1 MKPVQEPRRINRP
14 EFEQIIRKDLED
26 LLVAED
32 ENIVRDVIDMTFK
45 IIGEALAENKEVRLS
60 DFGRFYR
67 STRQRAHRN
76 PSTNEVLGTNTE
88 HYFMFAPYSA
98 AVRVLDE

>member
-1 MKPVQEPRRINRP
+1 MKPVEDPRRINRP

-32 ENIVRDVIDMTFK
+32 ENIVRDVIEATFE

-67 STRQRAHRN
+67 STRSRTHRN
-76 PSTNEVLGTNTE
+76 PATNEVLGTNTE
-88 HYFMFAPYSA
+88 HYFMFSPYSS
-98 AVRVLDE
+98 AVRVLNE

>member
-1 MKPVQEPRRINRP
+1 MKPAEEPRRINRP
-14 EFEQIIRKDLED
+14 EFEQIIREELKD

-32 ENIVRDVIDMTFK
+32 ENIIRDVIDSAFQ

-67 STRQRAHRN
+67 STRERAHRN
-76 PSTNEVLGTNTE
+76 PATNEVLGTNTE

-98 AVRVLDE
+98 AVRLLDE